1 VRIFF
6 VTLLL
11 SFGAGAASAQDHPTG
26 ARATTEAAL
35 DATGLIREPGAIT
48 NAIDS
53 AGRWVDTDGATPKD
67 GFYPALNGMIT
78 GAGWISAG
86 PGFRKHF
93 LDGHALVDASAAI
106 SWRAYKLAQARFE
119 VTDLAHER
127 LTVGTHVRWQ
137 DLTQVNY
144 FGIGAGSLE
153 SQRSEYRLKDTD
165 VLAYGVMKANNWLFI
180 DGRFGWLKKPNLS
193 SSSGPFDRNLFDALQ
208 VFGLDPGVAQPT
220 SFLHA
225 NISVRA
231 DTRDHADYPTR
242 GGLYRA
248 ALGTYSD
255 RDLGQFSFR
264 RYEAEAVQL
273 VPIVEH
279 TWVIALHGWGVFS
292 DTSAGDAV
300 PFYMLP
306 SLGGGN
312 TLRSYHDYRFH
323 DRNLLL
329 ASAESR
335 VALFRHVDAAV
346 FVDAGN
352 VAPRARD
359 LDLTK
364 TSYGAG
370 LRVHSRT
377 STIGRLDVAHGR
389 EGWSLFFKMSDP
401 FGLAR
406 RSERATVVPFVP

>member
-1 VRIFF
+1 MRIL
-6 VTLLL
+6 VVILLL
-11 SFGAGAASAQDHPTG
+11 SFGAGAAGAQDHPTG
-26 ARATTEAAL
+26 TRPTSGAARAT
-35 DATGLIREPGAIT
+35 GLLSEPSAMSNVIE
-48 NAIDS
+48 S
-53 AGRWVDTDGATPKD
+53 AGRWVDTEGSTPKD
-67 GFYPALNGMIT
+67 GFYPALNGSVT
-78 GAGWISAG
+78 GAGWISGG
-86 PGFRKHF
+86 PGYRKHF

-119 VTDLAHER
+119 LPDLAR
-127 LTVGTHVRWQ
+127 DRVTVGTLVRWQ

-144 FGIGAGSLE
+144 FGLGAGSLD

-165 VLAYGVMKANNWLFI
+165 VLAYGAIKANNWLSI
-180 DGRFGWLKKPNLS
+180 DGRFGWLKKPSLS
-193 SSSGPFDRNLFDALQ
+193 ASIGPFDGNYLDTLQ
-208 VFGLDPGVAQPT
+208 VFALDAGVTRPA
-220 SFLHA
+220 SFLHGD
-225 NISVRA
+225 ISVTA
-231 DTRDHADYPTR
+231 DTRDHPDYPTT

-248 ALGTYSD
+248 GFGTYSD
-255 RDLGQFSFR
+255 RDLGTFSFR
-264 RYEAEAVQL
+264 RYEAEAVQFL
-273 VPIVEH
+273 PIVEH
-279 TWVIALHGWGVFS
+279 AWVIALHGWGVFS
-292 DTSAGDAV
+292 DTSVGNSV

-306 SLGGGN
+306 TLGGGN
-312 TLRSYHDYRFH
+312 TLRSYYDYRFH

-335 VALFRHVDAAV
+335 VAVFSHVDAAV

-352 VAPRARD
+352 VAPRAGD
-359 LDLTK
+359 LDLRK

-389 EGWSLFFKMSDP
+389 EGWLVFFKLSDP